1 MSDHSKMTLEEIECS
16 IIVIIHED
24 VRLNQA
30 ISYEQVWDHALSNCF
45 RQDRSQIRI

>member
-1 MSDHSKMTLEEIECS
+1 MTLEEIELS

-30 ISYEQVWDHALSNCF
+30 ISYEQV
-45 RQDRSQIRI
+45 